1 MPEVVVRKRVGRR
14 SGDWKFR
21 LNRWFYRNRPQ
32 IAVIAAFAVA
42 CLIGLAAASLGI
54 RSLGAGAPD
63 TAAAAAPAAP

>member
-1 MPEVVVRKRVGRR
+1 MPEVVVRKRLGRR

-21 LNRWFYRNRPQ
+21 LNRWFYRHRPQ

-54 RSLGAGAPD
+54 QSLGAGSAAAD
-63 TAAAAAPAAP
+63 TAAPPAQ

>member
-1 MPEVVVRKRVGRR
+1 MPEVVVRKRLGRR

-54 RSLGAGAPD
+54 HSLGVGSAQAD
-63 TAAAAAPAAP
+63 PAAPPAQ

>member
-1 MPEVVVRKRVGRR
+1 MPEVMVRKRLGRR

-42 CLIGLAAASLGI
+42 CLIGLAAASPGI
-54 RSLGAGAPD
+54 RTLGVG
-63 TAAAAAPAAP
+63 PAAPDASAAPTAP

>member
-1 MPEVVVRKRVGRR
+1 MPEVVVRKRLGRR

-21 LNRWFYRNRPQ
+21 LNRWFYRHRPQ

-54 RSLGAGAPD
+54 QSLGAGSAGAD
-63 TAAAAAPAAP
+63 TAAPPAQ

>member
-1 MPEVVVRKRVGRR
+1 MPEVLVRKRLGRR

-54 RSLGAGAPD
+54 QNLGVTSAQAE
-63 TAAAAAPAAP
+63 TAAPPAP

>member
-1 MPEVVVRKRVGRR
+1 MPEVVVRKRLGRR

-21 LNRWFYRNRPQ
+21 LNRWFYRNRPR

-54 RSLGAGAPD
+54 SSLGGGSAEAD
-63 TAAAAAPAAP
+63 APAPATP

>member
-1 MPEVVVRKRVGRR
+1 MPEVMVRKRLGRR

-54 RSLGAGAPD
+54 RTLGVGPADAD
-63 TAAAAAPAAP
+63 ASAAPTAP